1 MKNLILGESLIM
13 VGEKLFF
20 KLLFIVSL
28 FVFCDLFAKES
39 EELKVHYSGNSDRSG
54 EIYLGLTNDDNFLS
68 MHYSNY
74 TGYVHVNF
82 GLKSDSEIK
91 LKTIDLMGSIVH
103 INRSADEGVIDMNN
117 RDGKWGL
124 ERGLFYFGK
133 FSSEWRELI
142 RQAKDS
148 DLQFCVTCI
157 ESENRLLRKYYF
169 KVSAVNLSR
178 FVDLLEQVASF
189 EASQ

>member
-13 VGEKLFF
+13 VGEKLFL

-39 EELKVHYSGNSDRSG
+39 EELKAHYAGNNDRSG

-68 MHYSNY
+68 MNYSNY

-82 GLKSDSEIK
+82 GLKSDREIK

-103 INRSADEGVIDMNN
+103 IDRSADEGVIDMNN
-117 RDGKWGL
+117 RDGKWVL

-133 FSSEWRELI
+133 FTSEWRKLI
-142 RQAKDS
+142 RQAKG
-148 DLQFCVTCI
+148 DLKFCVTCV

-178 FVDLLEQVASF
+178 FVDLLEQVDSF
-189 EASQ
+189 EAS